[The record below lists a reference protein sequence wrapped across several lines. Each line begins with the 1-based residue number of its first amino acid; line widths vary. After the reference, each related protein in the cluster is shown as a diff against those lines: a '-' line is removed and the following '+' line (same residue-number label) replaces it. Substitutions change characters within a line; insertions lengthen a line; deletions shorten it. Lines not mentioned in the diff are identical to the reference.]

1 MSSGIAYWPAPDVC
15 DEFHWGGGDRI
26 VTLCNVQCLRQ
37 ISLGEDCIVTLVHQ
51 TKYILL
57 KQSASDTQA

>member
-1 MSSGIAYWPAPDVC
+1 MALRTGQLQMSATDFMGG
-15 DEFHWGGGDRI
+15 GGGDRI

-57 KQSASDTQA
+57 KQSASATQA